1 MNENLS
7 QLVKETQGIDPVVF
21 SEEELDLPIDA
32 EETEEFS
39 VTDQNNNHLI
49 QISTLTEWF
58 DANIENFPNIR
69 KPTVS
74 IQGVDPLE
82 QLIVT
87 VQVID
92 EDNTEQGDKR
102 KLVVFDDSHLVP
114 VLDLPAMDMQVYN
127 NNGFRIIYDFGQG
140 IFIKSYGIRTGLI
153 SVFCNDINDKL
164 IPYAIVKTKKSDTEV
179 ETPRRDVNE
188 VSLKLIQPLDF
199 EALQLRY
206 KQSSKAEDLTTN
218 QQAIDWLIERQS
230 SIADIN
236 HHLQIDNVIIET
248 LA

>member
-7 QLVKETQGIDPVVF
+7 QLVKETPGIDPVVF
-21 SEEELDLPIDA
+21 SEEELDLPTDA
-32 EETEEFS
+32 EETEELS
-39 VTDQNNNHLI
+39 VDDQTDGYVV
-49 QISTLTEWF
+49 QISSLTDWF
-58 DANIENFPNIR
+58 DANVENFPNIR

-74 IQGVDPLE
+74 IQGVDPAE

-92 EDNTEQGDKR
+92 EEATEQGDKR
-102 KLVVFDDSHLVP
+102 KLVVFDDSHLIP
-114 VLDLPAMDMQVYN
+114 VLDLAAMDMQVY
-127 NNGFRIIYDFGQG
+127 NNGFRIIYDFGEG

-164 IPYAIVKTKKSDTEV
+164 IPYAIVKTKKSDTDVEV
-179 ETPRRDVNE
+179 PRKDINE
-188 VSLKLIQPLDF
+188 VGQKLIQPLDL

-206 KQSSKAEDLTTN
+206 KQSSKSEDLTTN

>member
-7 QLVKETQGIDPVVF
+7 QLVKETPGIDPVVF
-21 SEEELDLPIDA
+21 SEEELDLPIDVEKA
-32 EETEEFS
+32 EELS
-39 VTDQNNNHLI
+39 ADDQTDSYII
-49 QISTLTEWF
+49 QISSLTDWF
-58 DANIENFPNIR
+58 DANVENFPNIR

-74 IQGVDPLE
+74 IQGVDPVE

-92 EDNTEQGDKR
+92 EDTTEEGDKR
-102 KLVVFDDSHLVP
+102 KLVVFDDSHLIP
-114 VLDLPAMDMQVYN
+114 VLDLPAMDMQVY

-164 IPYAIVKTKKSDTEV
+164 IPYAIIKTKKSDIDVEV
-179 ETPRRDVNE
+179 PRRDANE
-188 VSLKLIQPLDF
+188 VGQKLIQPLDL

-206 KQSSKAEDLTTN
+206 KQSSKAEELITN

-230 SIADIN
+230 SIGDIN

-248 LA
+248 LI

>member
-7 QLVKETQGIDPVVF
+7 QLVKETPGIDPVVF
-21 SEEELDLPIDA
+21 SEEELDLPTDV
-32 EETEEFS
+32 EETEELS
-39 VTDQNNNHLI
+39 ADDNENDGYVV
-49 QISTLTEWF
+49 QISSLTDWF
-58 DANIENFPNIR
+58 DANVENFPNIR

-74 IQGVDPLE
+74 IQGVDPAE

-92 EDNTEQGDKR
+92 EEATEEGDKR

-114 VLDLPAMDMQVYN
+114 VLDLPAMDMQVY

-164 IPYAIVKTKKSDTEV
+164 IPYAIIKTKKSDTDVEV
-179 ETPRRDVNE
+179 PRRDINE
-188 VSLKLIQPLDF
+188 VGQKLIQPLDL

-206 KQSSKAEDLTTN
+206 KQSSKAEELTTN
-218 QQAIDWLIERQS
+218 QQAVDWLIERQS

-248 LA
+248 LT

>member
-7 QLVKETQGIDPVVF
+7 QLVKETPGVDPVVF

-32 EETEEFS
+32 DETEALS
-39 VTDQNNNHLI
+39 ADGQTDSYII
-49 QISTLTEWF
+49 QISSLTDWF
-58 DANIENFPNIR
+58 DANVENFPNIR

-92 EDNTEQGDKR
+92 EETTEQEDKR

-127 NNGFRIIYDFGQG
+127 NGFRIIYDFGEG

-164 IPYAIVKTKKSDTEV
+164 IPYTIIKTKKSDTEI
-179 ETPRRDVNE
+179 EIPRKDVNE
-188 VSLKLIQPLDF
+188 VSQKLIQPLDL

-218 QQAIDWLIERQS
+218 QQAVDWLIERQS